1 MWELLVQWRHAAMR
15 VHVRAWEKTCPTVLM
30 DSEKATVG
38 HRVSK

>member
-15 VHVRAWEKTCPTVLM
+15 VHVRAWEKTCPAVLM